1 MAKQDQ
7 LTPLLR
13 QYQEI
18 KRNHTDAILFF
29 RMGDFYEMFFD
40 DAVTAS
46 RILEITL
53 TSRDKRNDNP
63 IPMCG
68 IPYHAVDSY
77 LPKLIRSGHKVAICE
92 QVEDPATAKGI
103 VRREVIR
110 VVSPGTVLDGNL
122 LESSENN
129 YIASVYPGSDNSGLA
144 FVDIS
149 TGDFYI
155 AEIDSPGLTKDDRH
169 PVRHPEIISGS
180 QTFPIQEIPKQVQ
193 YGRGND
199 GKDEMESV
207 FSSEISRIAPK
218 ELIVPQGLDCS
229 RFLNRSQLQ
238 TICINTLPAEMFE
251 INRASS
257 VFREH
262 IRERPDDSVIIDRH
276 SPAISA
282 AGALLAYLSETQK
295 TSLGN
300 INNVKVW
307 SHGQYMTV
315 DDQVQRT
322 LELVRSSQTGRRKGT
337 LFHLLDKTMTPMG
350 GRLLRQWIL
359 NPLMN
364 SDEIVERQDAIEELR
379 NNFTLRYKLRELLS
393 NIHDMERIISRI
405 TLKAANARDL
415 ASLNQCLGII
425 PELKGLLSGCSNF
438 FISNAVNMINNTG
451 EVRKLITDAIA
462 ESPPL
467 SITDGGIIRDGFNPD
482 LDKLREISREGK
494 GWIAG
499 LEAKERQRTGI
510 DSIKIRYNRVF
521 GYYIEVTKTKLH
533 NVPQDYIRKQ
543 TLAGAERFITPELK
557 EYEETVLGADVKI
570 KRLEHQLFEEI
581 RETAARDVGKIQ
593 GSARGIA
600 GIDVIAALAEAAH
613 SYNYVRPVVNHSLAV
628 KIKDGRHPVI
638 EQMGLGERFVPND
651 IELDCEK
658 NRLMILTGPNMA
670 GKSTYMRQVAIIVLM
685 AQTGSFVPAS
695 EARLGIVDRIFTRI
709 GASDDISEG
718 RSTFMVEME
727 ETADILRY
735 ATHRSLILLDE
746 IGRGTSTFDGI
757 SIAWASAEF
766 INRKLKAKTLFA
778 THYHELT
785 ELALTTEGI
794 FNSHMVVREWND
806 EVIFL
811 RKVMHGTADKSYGIQ
826 VARLAGIPAEVINRS
841 KEVLANLEKE
851 ELDGSGM
858 PKLAHSDKD
867 KKKPASQ
874 TDIFNTPDETHP
886 VLSALR
892 DIDIMNMTPIQ
903 ALTKLD
909 ELKRK
914 ISS

>member
-1 MAKQDQ
+1 MTNQDQ

-13 QYQEI
+13 QYQNI
-18 KRNHTDAILFF
+18 KREHSDAILFF

-46 RILEITL
+46 KILEIAL
-53 TSRDKRNDNP
+53 TTRDKRNDNP

-68 IPYHAVDSY
+68 IPYHAADSY
-77 LPKLIRSGHKVAICE
+77 LPKLIRAGHKVAICE
-92 QVEDPATAKGI
+92 QTEDPATAKGL

-110 VVSPGTVLDGNL
+110 IVSPGTVLDGNL
-122 LESSENN
+122 LESKENN
-129 YIASVYPGSDNSGLA
+129 YIASVYLGDTSHHAARGEVSPTIAGLA

-155 AEIDSPGLTKDDRH
+155 AEINPPISPFFKGGTRIPPFSKGGEGGFETGFSG
-169 PVRHPEIISGS
+169 EIAD
-180 QTFPIQEIPKQVQ
+180 EIA
-193 YGRGND
+193 
-199 GKDEMESV
+199 
-207 FSSEISRIAPK
+207 RIAPK

-229 RFLNRSQLQ
+229 NILSTSQLQ
-238 TICINTLPAEMFE
+238 ILCINACPAEIFE
-251 INRASS
+251 FNRASS
-257 VFREH
+257 VFNEH
-262 IRERPDDSVIIDRH
+262 IKDKQHESVSIDPQ
-276 SPAISA
+276 SPAINA
-282 AGALLAYLSETQK
+282 AGALLDYLSETQK
-295 TSLGN
+295 TSLRN
-300 INNVKVW
+300 INSIKVW
-307 SHGQYMTV
+307 RHDQYMVV

-322 LELVRSSQTGRRKGT
+322 LELVRSSQTGQRKGT

-350 GRLLRQWIL
+350 GRLLRHWIL
-359 NPLMN
+359 NPLMD
-364 SDEIVERQDAIEELR
+364 SDEIIKRQDAIEELM

-425 PELKGLLSGCSNF
+425 PELKGLLSGCSDP
-438 FISNAVNMINNTG
+438 FISNAVNMTDGVG
-451 EVRKLITDAIA
+451 ELKKLISDAIA
-462 ESPPL
+462 DSPPL
-467 SITDGGIIRDGFNPD
+467 SITDGGIIRDGFSPD
-482 LDKLREISREGK
+482 LDRLREISREGK
-494 GWIAG
+494 GWIAR

-510 DSIKIRYNRVF
+510 DSMKIRYNRVF

-543 TLAGAERFITPELK
+543 TLAGAERYITPELK
-557 EYEETVLGADVKI
+557 EYEETVLGADEKI
-570 KRLEHQLFEEI
+570 KRLEQHLFEEI
-581 RETAARDVGKIQ
+581 RETAARDVERIQ
-593 GSARGIA
+593 RSAKGIA
-600 GIDVIAALAEAAH
+600 GIDVIASLAEAAH
-613 SYNYVRPVVNHSLAV
+613 SYHYVRPVINHGLTI

-651 IELDCEK
+651 IELDCDK

-670 GKSTYMRQVAIIVLM
+670 GKSTYMRQAAIIVLM
-685 AQTGSFVPAS
+685 AQTGSFVPAG
-695 EARLGIVDRIFTRI
+695 EARIGVVDRIFTRI
-709 GASDDISEG
+709 GASDNLSEG

-727 ETADILRY
+727 EAANILRN

-757 SIAWASAEF
+757 SIAWAAAEF
-766 INRKLKAKTLFA
+766 INRRLKAKTLFA

-794 FNSHMVVREWND
+794 FNSHMAVREWND

-811 RKVMHGTADKSYGIQ
+811 RKVMHGMADKSYGIQ

-867 KKKPASQ
+867 KEKHTSQ
-874 TDIFNTPDETHP
+874 IDIFSPPDETHP
-886 VLSALR
+886 ILTELKEM
-892 DIDIMNMTPIQ
+892 DIMNMTPLE

-909 ELKRK
+909 ALKRK
-914 ISS
+914 ISN

>member
-1 MAKQDQ
+1 MANQDQ

-18 KRNHTDAILFF
+18 KNNHRDAILFF

-46 RILEITL
+46 KILEIAL
-53 TSRDKRNDNP
+53 TTRDKRNDNP

-103 VRREVIR
+103 VRREVVRI
-110 VVSPGTVLDGNL
+110 VSPGTILDGNL
-122 LESSENN
+122 LDSRENN
-129 YIASVYPGSDNSGLA
+129 YIASIYFGDTSQHAAQGEVSPIVAGTGLA

-155 AEIDSPGLTKDDRH
+155 AELDH
-169 PVRHPEIISGS
+169 PSAIFTVISDEIA
-180 QTFPIQEIPKQVQ
+180 
-193 YGRGND
+193 
-199 GKDEMESV
+199 
-207 FSSEISRIAPK
+207 RIAPK
-218 ELIVPQGLDCS
+218 ELIVPQGLDLPG
-229 RFLNRSQLQ
+229 FLSSSQLQ
-238 TICINTLPAEMFE
+238 TLCINTCPAEMFE

-257 VFREH
+257 VFNEH
-262 IRERPDDSVIIDRH
+262 IKEKQPESSGIDPH
-276 SPAISA
+276 SPAINA
-282 AGALLAYLSETQK
+282 AGALLGYLSETQK
-295 TSLGN
+295 TALGN
-300 INNVKVW
+300 INSVKVW
-307 SHGQYMTV
+307 RRGHYMTV

-322 LELVRSSQTGRRKGT
+322 LELVRSSQTGQRKGT

-350 GRLLRQWIL
+350 GRLLRHWIL
-359 NPLMN
+359 NPLMDC
-364 SDEIVERQDAIEELR
+364 DEITKRQDAIEEFR
-379 NNFTLRYKLRELLS
+379 NNFTLRYKLRGLLS

-415 ASLNQCLGII
+415 VSLNQCLEII
-425 PELKGLLSGCSNF
+425 PELKSLLSGCSIP
-438 FISNAVNMINNTG
+438 FINNAVNMTDGVG
-451 EVRKLITDAIA
+451 ELKKLISDSIA
-462 ESPPL
+462 DSPPL
-467 SITDGGIIRDGFNPD
+467 SITDGGIIRDGFNPE
-482 LDKLREISREGK
+482 LDRLREISREGK
-494 GWIAG
+494 GWIAR

-510 DSIKIRYNRVF
+510 DTMKIRYNRVF

-557 EYEETVLGADVKI
+557 EYEETVLGADEKI
-570 KRLEHQLFEEI
+570 KRLEQHLFEEI
-581 RETAARDVGKIQ
+581 RETAARDVERIQ
-593 GSARGIA
+593 RSARGIA
-600 GIDVIAALAEAAH
+600 GIDVIASFAEAAH
-613 SYNYVRPVVNHSLAV
+613 SYHYVRPVINHGLTI
-628 KIKDGRHPVI
+628 KIRDGRHPVI

-651 IELDCEK
+651 IELDYEK

-670 GKSTYMRQVAIIVLM
+670 GKSTYMRQAAIIVLM

-695 EARLGIVDRIFTRI
+695 EARIGVVDRIFTRI
-709 GASDDISEG
+709 GASDNLSEG

-727 ETADILRY
+727 ETADILRN

-757 SIAWASAEF
+757 SIAWAAAEF
-766 INRKLKAKTLFA
+766 INRRLKAKTLFA

-794 FNSHMVVREWND
+794 FNSHMAVREWND

-811 RKVMHGTADKSYGIQ
+811 RKVMSGTADKSYGIQ

-851 ELDGSGM
+851 ELDSAGM
-858 PKLAHSDKD
+858 PKLAHSDKY
-867 KKKPASQ
+867 KVENSTQ
-874 TDIFNTPDETHP
+874 TDIFNRPDDTHP
-886 VLSALR
+886 VLTELR
-892 DIDIMNMTPIQ
+892 EMDIMNMTPMQ
-903 ALTKLD
+903 ALSRLD
-909 ELKRK
+909 ELKKK
-914 ISS
+914 IRS